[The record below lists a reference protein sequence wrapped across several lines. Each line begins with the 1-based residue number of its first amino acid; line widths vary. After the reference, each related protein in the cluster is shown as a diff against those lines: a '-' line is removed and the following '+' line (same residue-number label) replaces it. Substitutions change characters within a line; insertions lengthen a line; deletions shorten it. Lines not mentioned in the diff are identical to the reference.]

1 MGSSNTNSEICV
13 CIGLVLC
20 NIPQKNKAMS
30 SSGDNLHKA
39 KEKIYIVNMIETSLF
54 KTHLEGKIQKEMR

>member
-1 MGSSNTNSEICV
+1 MSQIY
-13 CIGLVLC
+13 L
-20 NIPQKNKAMS
+20 PQKNKAMS

-54 KTHLEGKIQKEMR
+54 RTHLEGKIQKEMR

>member
-1 MGSSNTNSEICV
+1 
-13 CIGLVLC
+13 
-20 NIPQKNKAMS
+20 MS

-54 KTHLEGKIQKEMR
+54 KTHLEGKIQKENEIELIKEITFKDLINQYKPWRRTIC

>member
-1 MGSSNTNSEICV
+1 
-13 CIGLVLC
+13 
-20 NIPQKNKAMS
+20 MS

-54 KTHLEGKIQKEMR
+54 KTHLEGKIQKENEIELIKEITFKDLVNQYKPWRRTIC